1 MTNQES
7 TSTPSSTGAKRP
19 ALVATLGPA
28 SFGLAVEVVQAG
40 ASGIR
45 LNGSHLRPA
54 ELAQIVL
61 TTRTLLPEVPIV
73 VDLQGGKLRLGAFE
87 PRSVQAGQQL
97 DFSWAP
103 NTPGTLPLPH
113 PELFAAA
120 QPGDILSIGDG
131 LMRLRVLRVTP
142 TRLSV
147 SVVDPGLLSP
157 RKGITLLNRPVDLT
171 GLTQADLDQLAA
183 LPRPLDVSWA
193 ISFLKDGSEADALRE
208 RLPGIRVIG
217 KIERPEAI
225 DNIHLIAQ
233 KVDELWIC
241 RGDLGEQLD
250 LKVMAAFV
258 ANFDPRRYTIPSL
271 MAGQVFEHLTEH
283 DTPTRSEVCHLYDL
297 LQRGYA
303 GIVLSDETTVGKG
316 PVQAISTVRALLDQ
330 FDTQP

>member
-7 TSTPSSTGAKRP
+7 ASTPAGTRPGQP
-19 ALVATLGPA
+19 ALIATLGPA

-40 ASGIR
+40 ASGLR
-45 LNGSHLRPA
+45 LNGSHLMPA
-54 ELAQIVL
+54 ELAQVVL
-61 TTRTLLPEVPIV
+61 TTRNLLPEVPIV

-87 PRSVQAGQQL
+87 ARQVQAGQQL

-120 QPGDILSIGDG
+120 RPGDILSIGDG

-147 SVVDPGLLSP
+147 SVVDPGLLAP
-157 RKGITLLNRPVDLT
+157 RKGVTLLDRPVDLT
-171 GLTQADLDQLAA
+171 GLTQADLDQLSA
-183 LPRPLDVSWA
+183 LPQPLDVSWA
-193 ISFLKDGSEADALRE
+193 ISFVKDGSEADALRE
-208 RLPGIRVIG
+208 RLPGVRVIG

-225 DNIHLIAQ
+225 DNVDHIAQ

-241 RGDLGEQLD
+241 RGDLGEQLE
-250 LKVMAAFV
+250 LRAMAAFV
-258 ANFDPRRYTIPSL
+258 AGFDPRRYAIPSL

-283 DTPTRSEVCHLYDL
+283 EAPTRSEVCHLYDL

-303 GIVLSDETTVGKG
+303 GIVLSDETTIGKG
-316 PVQAISTVRALLDQ
+316 PVRAIAAVRALLDQ
-330 FDTQP
+330 FSAPR